1 MSIEYKTGRNFQAK
15 DLTDL
20 FLSVNWGSGQYPEKL
35 TEAMKNYETV
45 ISAWEGRKLI
55 GLIAVMSDEVMNA
68 YVPYLLVRPEYQR
81 SGIGT
86 RLLSIV
92 KRRYEGFATITIV
105 SYEEAAAFYRKC
117 GFRDYH
123 GTTVLHSS
131 DLPD

>member
-1 MSIEYKTGRNFQAK
+1 MSIEYKTGRYFQAK

-55 GLIAVMSDEVMNA
+55 GLIAVMSDQVMNA

-81 SGIGT
+81 SGIGR
-86 RLLSIV
+86 RLLEIA

-105 SYEEAAAFYRKC
+105 SYERRPRGPAFHNPRRPNFYEAPQ
-117 GFRDYH
+117 
-123 GTTVLHSS
+123 S
-131 DLPD
+131 P